1 MKKIQFKQFCIA
13 TLTSVLM
20 FVAVSLSAQDYTIT
34 EKVAEYN
41 PLIIT
46 VVNPEIKLRDIKIRK
61 LEGKYILVEKL
72 KYYRLQDEDGKQL
85 YMFIGPPG
93 QYYIEVEGDVAD
105 GSRDEDFVA
114 TITDAANPDDPV
126 DPVDPI
132 DPDDPVDPVDPVVPD
147 DEFDNLGKRIR
158 AAAPSVSGIGY
169 AAEWDDLADKIRDR
183 KILQMSAAKM
193 AATALMARYE
203 TFGWSDVNKIIT
215 DDANTRTLSLE
226 EAEKYYRAIASGI
239 RGL

>member
-126 DPVDPI
+126 DPVDP
-132 DPDDPVDPVDPVVPD
+132 VVPD